1 MDDIERQAERHI
13 RKATQTV
20 EYLETKIVDRTIP
33 ERKRDFM
40 RQDKEALEFLLEYAK
55 EALAQRGIRV

>member
-20 EYLETKIVDRTIP
+20 EYLETKITDRTIP

>member
-1 MDDIERQAERHI
+1 MDDLSKEAEKHI

-20 EYLETKIVDRTIP
+20 EYLGNKIIDRTIP

-40 RQDKEALEFLLEYAK
+40 RQDMEALEFLLEYAK
-55 EALAQRGIRV
+55 EALAQRGIRA

>member
-1 MDDIERQAERHI
+1 MDDLEKKAERHI

-20 EYLETKIVDRTIP
+20 EYLATKIGDHTIP

-40 RQDKEALEFLLEYAK
+40 RQDMEALDFLLEYAK
-55 EALAQRGIRV
+55 EALAQRGVRV